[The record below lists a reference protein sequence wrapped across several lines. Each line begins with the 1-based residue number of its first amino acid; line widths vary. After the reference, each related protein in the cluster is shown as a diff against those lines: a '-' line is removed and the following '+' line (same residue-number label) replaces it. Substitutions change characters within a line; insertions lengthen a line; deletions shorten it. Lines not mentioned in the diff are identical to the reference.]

1 MASKTLSM
9 TFFSLLV
16 FSFAIIQMAIA
27 GDPDIL
33 FDFIVPANVT
43 IDEKFFTFT
52 GMRALVRS
60 GPPTN
65 ATAFTAWKA
74 SMAEFPALNGQSVSI
89 DVLYFPAG
97 SINPPHTRVR
107 ATGLLFLLRGT
118 LQVGLIYTTNKLNS
132 QTLQAGDMF
141 VFPKGLV
148 HYQYNPDAQVPALSI
163 ATFGSSNPGSVSIPN
178 TLFNTSIDDNILAK
192 SFKTDVATIQALKA
206 SLAPKP

>member
-1 MASKTLSM
+1 MASKTFSM

-33 FDFIVPANVT
+33 SDFIVPANVT

-52 GMRALVRS
+52 GMRALIWS

-74 SMAEFPALNGQSVSI
+74 SKAEFPALDGQSVSI

-107 ATGLLFLLRGT
+107 T
-118 LQVGLIYTTNKLNS
+118 LQVDLIDITNKLYT

-148 HYQYNPDAQVPALSI
+148 HYQYNPDAHVPALAI

-192 SFKTDVATIQALKA
+192 SFKTDDVTIQALKA
-206 SLAPKP
+206 GFAPKS